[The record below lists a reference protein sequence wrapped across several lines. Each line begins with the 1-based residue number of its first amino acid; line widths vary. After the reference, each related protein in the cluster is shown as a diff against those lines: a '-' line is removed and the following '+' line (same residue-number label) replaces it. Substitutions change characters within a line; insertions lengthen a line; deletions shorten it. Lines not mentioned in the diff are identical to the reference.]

1 MYCFVNFWALLLLN
15 TQMQPFFTSPTF
27 TLYICILFA
36 NDFVFVLFFLILYMN
51 IIYMYNAGKVY
62 TCII

>member
-15 TQMQPFFTSPTF
+15 TQMQLFFTSPTF

-36 NDFVFVLFFLILYMN
+36 IDFVLFCFFN
-51 IIYMYNAGKVY
+51 PIYEYHIHV
-62 TCII
+62 

>member
-36 NDFVFVLFFLILYMN
+36 IDFVLVFLILYMN

>member
-36 NDFVFVLFFLILYMN
+36 IDFVLFFLILYMN

>member
-36 NDFVFVLFFLILYMN
+36 IDFVFVLFFN
-51 IIYMYNAGKVY
+51 PIYEYHIHV
-62 TCII
+62 

>member
-1 MYCFVNFWALLLLN
+1 MKRAIKHVMFFNFWAFLLLN

-36 NDFVFVLFFLILYMN
+36 IDFVLFF
-51 IIYMYNAGKVY
+51 
-62 TCII
+62 